1 MSIFTTMPVTS
12 KNKASDHQ
20 RTAFESL
27 YKQALELKQK
37 KEYVKAI
44 DTYTIIIEKRQGQ
57 EACVECAKL
66 YEDVGDIYYDL
77 KDFQHAFE
85 FMHKAL
91 QIYADNKLYDL
102 QLDQKKINLP
112 LIKLRAHV
120 SYAILLRKMK
130 KYKLSEKYF
139 KLGIKYSS
147 ENGGAYLMDIS
158 KSYGVLHFEMGSYEQ
173 AEKLLLS
180 AEEKSKT
187 EGNGRIV

>member
-1 MSIFTTMPVTS
+1 MSIFTTMPVIS

-44 DTYTIIIEKRQGQ
+44 DTYTLIIEKRQGQ
-57 EACVECAKL
+57 ETCIECAKL

-91 QIYADNKLYDL
+91 QIYAENKLYDL
-102 QLDQKKINLP
+102 QLDQYKKIGSLQQG
-112 LIKLRAHV
+112 IWQFKK
-120 SYAILLRKMK
+120 AIDIFQQALTLAIRLGKMDKIIEFELLM
-130 KYKLSEKYF
+130 
-139 KLGIKYSS
+139 G
-147 ENGGAYLMDIS
+147 N
-158 KSYGVLHFEMGSYEQ
+158 VL
-173 AEKLLLS
+173 
-180 AEEKSKT
+180 
-187 EGNGRIV
+187 N